1 MKHNLMGKE
10 KIENL
15 GFDQVN
21 SWDTEEKVSKNVKVI
36 NKFLIFWQRKR
47 DLFRKLVEIDKM
59 AERNLHRMKEPES
72 NIDNNLYHVWC
83 QLFTHTLTPH

>member
-36 NKFLIFWQRKR
+36 NKFLIF
-47 DLFRKLVEIDKM
+47 
-59 AERNLHRMKEPES
+59 
-72 NIDNNLYHVWC
+72 
-83 QLFTHTLTPH
+83 

>member
-21 SWDTEEKVSKNVKVI
+21 SYDNEERVSLSASLILTVFNVV
-36 NKFLIFWQRKR
+36 
-47 DLFRKLVEIDKM
+47 
-59 AERNLHRMKEPES
+59 
-72 NIDNNLYHVWC
+72 
-83 QLFTHTLTPH
+83 

>member
-15 GFDQVN
+15 GFDEVN
-21 SWDTEEKVSKNVKVI
+21 SWDTEEKVSKNVKIPKNVS
-36 NKFLIFWQRKR
+36 LLWQRKR

-72 NIDNNLYHVWC
+72 EIDNNLYHVWYH
-83 QLFTHTLTPH
+83 LITHTLTQN